1 MSFGRGG
8 QRQLLPFGLDWSD
21 ILQNAT
27 NELEYPVPINGQPT
41 NIEKECYQQFT
52 YLTSTMKDSS
62 FYTGNLKSL
71 TQTNKSG
78 DKKGLV
84 YLEGGVNDGL
94 KRYSDKYRKQI
105 KIGRSINDHP
115 FILNYFPPELHSVM
129 SSKSGKKS
137 LNVSKYKKGSK
148 NGTNID
154 KIIKNAEERQKEIM
168 ERLNE
173 VAANANDDDIEDD
186 DNQEEEENIDDEFED
201 DDDDDYNAER
211 YFDDGDDFDE
221 NDDGDDEAAF

>member
-8 QRQLLPFGLDWSD
+8 QRQILPFGLDWAD
-21 ILQNAT
+21 IQQNAT
-27 NELEYPVPINGQPT
+27 EDLEFPIPINGRPT
-41 NIEKECYQQFT
+41 NLEKECYQQFT

-71 TQTNKSG
+71 SQNLSS
-78 DKKGLV
+78 DKKGIV

-115 FILNYFPPELHSVM
+115 FILNFFPAELHSVM
-129 SSKSGKKS
+129 VSKSGKKS

-154 KIIKNAEERQKEIM
+154 KIIRNAEEKQKEIL

-173 VAANANDDDIEDD
+173 VAANANDDDV
-186 DNQEEEENIDDEFED
+186 EEEENPDEDDNFDDEFED
-201 DDDDDYNAER
+201 DDDDDYNAEK

-221 NDDGDDEAAF
+221 RDDGDDEAAF